1 MFRPVSTYFPSVL
14 SKNGAL
20 DEQTGERYNIF
31 YAFSKQHAKMEVTIV
46 RKVWL
51 AALLTGLFLLMLS
64 ALVVTPA
71 DEAAPVRLLPA
82 PADQHAVLL
91 PMPAPQAPSSADAPA
106 RSPEWKLAVWSA
118 VLAIC
123 CMAASAAQRDANGH
137 VLRSVRYENSVYQLF
152 RPEMAGG

>member
-1 MFRPVSTYFPSVL
+1 M
-14 SKNGAL
+14 
-20 DEQTGERYNIF
+20 
-31 YAFSKQHAKMEVTIV
+31 

-51 AALLTGLFLLMLS
+51 TALLTGLFLLMLS
-64 ALVVTPA
+64 VLVVTPA

-91 PMPAPQAPSSADAPA
+91 PMPPPQAPSTADAPA
-106 RSPEWKLAVWSA
+106 RSPEWKLAVCAAALA
-118 VLAIC
+118 VC
-123 CMAASAAQRDANGH
+123 CMAASAAPHDANGH

>member
-1 MFRPVSTYFPSVL
+1 MFRPVSTNFLSIL
-14 SKNGAL
+14 SKTGAL

-51 AALLTGLFLLMLS
+51 TALLTGLFLLMLS

-91 PMPAPQAPSSADAPA
+91 PMPAPQAPSSANAPA
-106 RSPEWKLAVWSA
+106 RSPEWKLAVCA
-118 VLAIC
+118 AALAIC
-123 CMAASAAQRDANGH
+123 RMAASAAQRDANGH